1 VWYSE
6 VGNQPDQTKPNKM
19 NIQECEEMTDEV
31 LAMMQEN
38 GWVEEKDGLW
48 SITPKGVEHLKRTT
62 QRSN

>member
-1 VWYSE
+1 
-6 VGNQPDQTKPNKM
+6 M
-19 NIQECEEMTDEV
+19 NTQECEEMTDEV
-31 LAMMQEN
+31 LALMQQN